1 MFADEIEMMAAAW
14 LAREDRD
21 LAPGEAAELEQWLG
35 ASTLNRVA
43 YLRLKAS
50 WQRADRLSALK
61 QPAASVAESSGFLA
75 AFWAGLLARPRLVGA
90 VAAALLLVAG
100 GSGWQVWRGPS
111 EQIFATA
118 VGKMQAV
125 RLADGSR
132 MELNTNTRVRTEV
145 TAARR
150 VVTLDSGEAYF
161 DVVHDA
167 ARPFVVYAGNRRITD
182 LGTKFSV
189 FRNGDD
195 VRVTVQEGR
204 VKVDVLDRPAVDAP
218 VVAEAGHTVMAKGS
232 ETLVFA
238 KPETGI
244 TSDLAWRSG
253 MLVFNQETLAEAAD
267 QFNRY
272 NSRKIVVEGKARRIR
287 IGGSFKAD
295 NVEVF
300 VLLLH
305 RGFGLSVDNQGTR
318 IVVSR

>member
-1 MFADEIEMMAAAW
+1 MSADDTEMMAAAW
-14 LAREDRD
+14 LAREDRG
-21 LAPGEAAELEQWLG
+21 LIAEEAAALELWLAG
-35 ASTLNRVA
+35 STLNRVA
-43 YLRLKAS
+43 YLRLKAA
-50 WQRADRLSALK
+50 WHRAGRLSALK
-61 QPAASVAESSGFLA
+61 SPAAMSIHP
-75 AFWAGLLARPRLVGA
+75 AGLANRPRLLSAIAA
-90 VAAALLLVAG
+90 VLLLLAG
-100 GSGWQVWRGPS
+100 GSGWLLWHGKS
-111 EQIFATA
+111 EQQVFATA
-118 VGKMQAV
+118 VGKVQAV

-132 MELNTNTRVRTEV
+132 FELNTDTRVHAEI

-195 VRVTVQEGR
+195 VRVTVEEGR
-204 VKVDVLDRPAVDAP
+204 VKVDVLGRPAVDAP
-218 VVAEAGHTVMAKGS
+218 VVAEAGHIVMAKGS

-238 KPETGI
+238 KPDGDTN
-244 TSDLAWRSG
+244 TDLAWRSG
-253 MLVFNQETLAEAAD
+253 MLVFNQETLAEAAE

-272 NSRKIVVEGKARRIR
+272 NNRKILVEGSARRIR
-287 IGGSFKAD
+287 IGGSFRAD
-295 NVEVF
+295 NVDVF

-305 RGFGLSVDNQGTR
+305 RGFGLSVDDQGKR